1 MSSITVHEVA
11 SDADGPYGVAVTDDG
26 AVWCT
31 LVHAGAV
38 LRVVPDAG
46 PHASGGIAVTRIDLT
61 DATNAGGNAGAGA
74 GAGAGERGTNADGR
88 SREAAATQTAQVA
101 AAGDDTVW
109 VTDTAGDAV
118 LLVGPAGVVRRIPVP
133 TAGAQPFG
141 IATQADGTTWFTELG
156 RDALGH
162 IDLLGRVTEFPAGTD
177 EGFVSMIASSGE
189 SLWFTANQANA
200 IGYIRG
206 GDSAVQLFE
215 IPTPHSGPVGIT
227 VGDDGA
233 AWFCEILAGAIGRVD
248 RSGRF
253 SEFPLPWPESKPHAI
268 AVDPA
273 GGFWA
278 TLWGSNQL
286 AHISLDGTIDVLD
299 LPGAHSEPHGLAVA
313 QDGTVWVAMESG
325 ALCSY
330 APPPLRR
337 DLR

>member
-1 MSSITVHEVA
+1 MSPIAVHEVA
-11 SDADGPYGVAVTDDG
+11 SAAEGPYGVAVTDDG

-38 LRVVPDAG
+38 LRVVRDADAG
-46 PHASGGIAVTRIDLT
+46 IVVTRIDLVET
-61 DATNAGGNAGAGA
+61 RVTAPD
-74 GAGAGERGTNADGR
+74 
-88 SREAAATQTAQVA
+88 AAAPDAPSTQTAQVA
-101 AAGDDTVW
+101 TAGDDTVW

-118 LLVGPAGVVRRIPVP
+118 LLVGKAGVLRRIPVP

-162 IDLLGRVTEFPAGTD
+162 IDLLGRVTEFPSGTD
-177 EGFVSMIASSGE
+177 QGFVSMIASSGE

-206 GDSAVQLFE
+206 GDSAVQLFD
-215 IPTPHSGPVGIT
+215 IPTPHAGPVGIT

-248 RSGRF
+248 RQGRF
-253 SEFPLPWPESKPHAI
+253 TEFPLPWPESKPHAI

-286 AHISLDGTIDVLD
+286 AHITHEGEIEVRD

-325 ALCSY
+325 ALL
-330 APPPLRR
+330 AVTP
-337 DLR
+337 

>member
-11 SDADGPYGVAVTDDG
+11 SAAEGPYGVAITDDG

-31 LVHAGAV
+31 LAHAGAV
-38 LRVVPDAG
+38 LRVAPDVAAE
-46 PHASGGIAVTRIDLT
+46 PQARGGAVTRIELLQGTADES
-61 DATNAGGNAGAGA
+61 GIGAGQRDA
-74 GAGAGERGTNADGR
+74 RT
-88 SREAAATQTAQVA
+88 ATQTAQVT

-118 LLVGPAGVVRRIPVP
+118 LLVGASGVLRRIAVP
-133 TAGAQPFG
+133 TQGAQPFG
-141 IATQADGTTWFTELG
+141 ITTQADGTTWFTELG

-248 RSGRF
+248 RNGHF
-253 SEFPLPWPESKPHAI
+253 AEFPLPWSESKPHAI

-273 GGFWA
+273 GGFWV

-286 AHISLDGTIDVLD
+286 AHVTLEGVIDVRD
-299 LPGAHSEPHGLAVA
+299 LPGTHSEPHGLAA
-313 QDGTVWVAMESG
+313 AADGTVWVAMESG
-325 ALCSY
+325 ALL
-330 APPPLRR
+330 AVTP
-337 DLR
+337 

>member
-11 SDADGPYGVAVTDDG
+11 SADEGPYGVAVTDDG

-38 LRVVPDAG
+38 LRVVPD
-46 PHASGGIAVTRIDLT
+46 SRGGVAVTRIALT
-61 DATNAGGNAGAGA
+61 AQDGHSGEAGP
-74 GAGAGERGTNADGR
+74 
-88 SREAAATQTAQVA
+88 QTAQVA
-101 AAGDDTVW
+101 AAGEDTVW

-118 LLVGPAGVVRRIPVP
+118 LLVGATGILRRIAVP
-133 TAGAQPFG
+133 TQGAQPFG
-141 IATQADGTTWFTELG
+141 IATQSDGTTWFTELG

-162 IDLLGRVTEFPAGTD
+162 IDLLGRVTEFPAGTN

-233 AWFCEILAGAIGRVD
+233 AWFCEILGGAIGRVD
-248 RSGRF
+248 RTGRF
-253 SEFPLPWPESKPHAI
+253 TEFPLPWPESKPHAI
-268 AVDPA
+268 ALDPA
-273 GGFWA
+273 GGFRA

-286 AHISLDGTIDVLD
+286 AHIALDGTIEVRD
-299 LPGAHSEPHGLAVA
+299 LPGAHSEPHGLAVTR
-313 QDGTVWVAMESG
+313 DGTIWVAMESG
-325 ALCSY
+325 ALL
-330 APPPLRR
+330 AITP
-337 DLR
+337 

>member
-11 SDADGPYGVAVTDDG
+11 SADEGPYGVAVTDDG

-38 LRVVPDAG
+38 LRVVRDV
-46 PHASGGIAVTRIDLT
+46 GGGVAVTRIDLLGPGIPSVS
-61 DATNAGGNAGAGA
+61 ARPGAGKP
-74 GAGAGERGTNADGR
+74 
-88 SREAAATQTAQVA
+88 QTAQVA
-101 AAGDDTVW
+101 AAGEDTVW

-118 LLVGPAGVVRRIPVP
+118 LLVGPTGILRRIDVP
-133 TAGAQPFG
+133 TPGAQPFG

-162 IDLLGRVTEFPAGTD
+162 IDLLGRVTEFPAGID

-215 IPTPHSGPVGIT
+215 VPTPHSGPVGIT

-233 AWFCEILAGAIGRVD
+233 AWFCEILAGTIGRVD
-248 RSGRF
+248 RTGRF
-253 SEFPLPWPESKPHAI
+253 TEFALPWPESKPHAI

-286 AHISLDGTIDVLD
+286 AHIALDGTIEIVD
-299 LPGAHSEPHGLAVA
+299 LPGSHSEPHGLAVA
-313 QDGTVWVAMESG
+313 ADGTVWVAMESG
-325 ALCSY
+325 ALL
-330 APPPLRR
+330 AITP
-337 DLR
+337 